1 MDMKSKIPT
10 LERWARFH
18 NVLVGY
24 AYDHEEF
31 KNGQRIITNHY
42 DRTELG
48 IAYCAGG
55 EIWKLGN
62 PGTVDEH
69 YQKQPKKFIP
79 DLKKVFEFSLDRIS
93 DIRRSL

>member
-1 MDMKSKIPT
+1 MVMKSKIPT

-24 AYDHEEF
+24 AYHHDEIA
-31 KNGQRIITNHY
+31 NGQRVITNHY

-48 IAYCAGG
+48 IAHCSGN
-55 EIWKLGN
+55 EIWKLGK

-69 YQKQPKKFIP
+69 YQKQPRRFIP
-79 DLKKVFEFSLDRIS
+79 DLKKVFEFSLDKIS
-93 DIRRSL
+93 DIRRPL